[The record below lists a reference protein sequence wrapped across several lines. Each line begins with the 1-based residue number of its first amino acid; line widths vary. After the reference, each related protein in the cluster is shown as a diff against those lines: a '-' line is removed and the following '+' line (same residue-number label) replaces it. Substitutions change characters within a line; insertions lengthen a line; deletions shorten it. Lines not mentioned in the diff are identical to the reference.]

1 MLIVISMS
9 KNVNQDSGAF
19 VLNDKRLENL
29 LFGDDEDSEFMK
41 KLEDKLKGKQDTG
54 LIVEEGKE

>member
-1 MLIVISMS
+1 MS